1 MDEPHESYT
10 PFEPAKT
17 SATGDASLSA
27 ETESID
33 PSNKFESTSTH
44 TRRATDDL
52 KAAARA
58 TADEYRI
65 KAEQAW
71 GDAQERVRTF
81 QQESEQYVR
90 ENPTKTIFSV
100 LGIGF
105 VLGLIFRR

>member
-1 MDEPHESYT
+1 MDEPYESNT

-17 SATGDASLSA
+17 SATGDANLGPEA
-27 ETESID
+27 ESID
-33 PSNKFESTSTH
+33 PIIQLESTSTH
-44 TRRATDDL
+44 TRGATDDL

-58 TADEYRI
+58 TADEYRG

-71 GDAQERVRTF
+71 GDAQERVRSF
-81 QQESEQYVR
+81 QKESERYVR

-105 VLGLIFRR
+105 VLGLMFRR